1 MDNWEPNLPTDV
13 KYRLVGTKVNESE
26 HLPAK
31 KRLMPCLQLQYQ
43 WEQINIKE
51 PVETLVRHK
60 KTNALIIIDVT
71 KYLTRL
77 KWVKKC
83 FWKIKEGW
91 TEKMVNFHLNSLAH
105 S

>member
-43 WEQINIKE
+43 
-51 PVETLVRHK
+51 
-60 KTNALIIIDVT
+60 
-71 KYLTRL
+71 
-77 KWVKKC
+77 
-83 FWKIKEGW
+83 
-91 TEKMVNFHLNSLAH
+91 
-105 S
+105 